1 MYTLGQ
7 NIQLY
12 VAGETIAFAKDS
24 QISISVSEVDVS
36 NKDHGGYSAFEAGL
50 VDWSMTSNNLIGNKR
65 SGKGFDDLLALL
77 LKKEP
82 VDVIF
87 GMKDTTV
94 DRNDEYTVPET
105 GGWPSPTKGG
115 WKGKALITSL
125 DMSSPNGEVSTMNVT
140 LKGCSPLTQIKA
152 ADGGTASTMSLRA
165 ETATL
170 ASAKTTKA

>member
-12 VAGETIAFAKDS
+12 VANETIAFAKDS

-50 VDWSMTSNNLIGNKR
+50 VDWSMTSNNLIANKR
-65 SGKGFDDLLALL
+65 SGKGFDDLLELL
-77 LKKEP
+77 LAKEP

-87 GMKDTTV
+87 GMKDVTV

-105 GGWPSPTKGG
+105 GGWPKPTKSA

-125 DMSSPNGEVSTMNVT
+125 DMSSPNGEIASMNVT
-140 LKGCSPLTQIKA
+140 LKGCSPLTKVNTA
-152 ADGGTASTMSLRA
+152 GGTGASTMSL
-165 ETATL
+165 
-170 ASAKTTKA
+170 KANTVKA